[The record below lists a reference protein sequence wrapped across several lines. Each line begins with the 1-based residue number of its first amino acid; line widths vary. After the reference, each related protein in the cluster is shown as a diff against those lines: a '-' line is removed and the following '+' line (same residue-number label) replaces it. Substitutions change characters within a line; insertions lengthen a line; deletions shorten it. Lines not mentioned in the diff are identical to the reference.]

1 VKFDPA
7 VLGYRL
13 RFLREYVHPLTSG
26 PYSFAELR
34 SELANRGIVVSD
46 SHLRNI
52 FAGRVAAPSWP
63 LILALAD
70 IFKVEETVFSDSED
84 RWKTIESWIL
94 TTSAQVEQRRLAA
107 ARGLKRREKLTAR
120 QSQLFAQPL
129 DENPQGAGEDN

>member
-1 VKFDPA
+1 MKFDPA

-26 PYSFAELR
+26 PYSFGELR
-34 SELANRGIVVSD
+34 SELANRDVIVSD

-70 IFKVEETVFSDSED
+70 IFKVEETIFSDSED
-84 RWKTIESWIL
+84 RWKPIEAWIL
-94 TTSAQVEQRRLAA
+94 TTSARVEQRRLVA

-120 QSQLFAQPL
+120 RSQLFTLPL
-129 DENPQGAGEDN
+129 GEHPQGTGEDD